1 MKLTKEMLKEVE
13 RIWTSYNEH
22 PFLKELESGKLDLE
36 KFKFYLVQD
45 YFYLF
50 EYVKIFAIGITKTSD
65 EKPMQ
70 KLAKSIDGILNKE
83 LDIHRGYMSL
93 LNIDEKTLKNTKS
106 SLDNISYVNYMQA
119 VSLNGDLLD
128 VFSAILS
135 CAYSYLLIAEKVK
148 KNNPLIVEHKIFG
161 NWVKG
166 YSSPDYR
173 KSCEDLLDLIDELG
187 EGIDN
192 NKKNKLK
199 EIFVNCSKFEYKF
212 WEMSY
217 NMEMN

>member
-1 MKLTKEMLKEVE
+1 MKLTKEMLREVE
-13 RIWTSYNEH
+13 GIWTSYNEH

-36 KFKFYLVQD
+36 KFKFYLIQD

-70 KLAKSIDGILNKE
+70 KLAKSIDAILNKE

-93 LNIDEKTLKNTKS
+93 LNIDDEILKNTKS
-106 SLDNISYVNYMQA
+106 SMNNISYVNYMQA

-135 CAYSYLLIAEKVK
+135 CAYSYLLIAEKIK
-148 KNNPLIVEHKIFG
+148 ENNPSIVEDKIFG
-161 NWVKG
+161 SWVRG

-173 KSCEDLLDLIDELG
+173 KGCEDLLDLIDELG
-187 EGIDN
+187 EDISEI
-192 NKKNKLK
+192 KKEKLK
-199 EIFVNCSKFEYKF
+199 EIFVNCSKYEYKF

>member
-13 RIWTSYNEH
+13 EIWENYNKH
-22 PFLKELESGKLDLE
+22 PFLKELESGTLDLE
-36 KFKFYLVQD
+36 KFKFYLIQD

-50 EYVKIFAIGITKTSD
+50 EYVKIFAIGITKTSE
-65 EKPMQ
+65 EKSMQ

-83 LDIHRGYMSL
+83 LDIHRGYMKL
-93 LNIDEKTLKNTKS
+93 LKIDEEILKNTKS

-135 CAYSYLLIAEKVK
+135 CAYSYLLIAEKIK

-161 NWVKG
+161 SWVKG
-166 YSSPDYR
+166 YSTPDYR
-173 KSCEDLLDLIDELG
+173 KGCEELLDLIDELG
-187 EGIDN
+187 KDIDET
-192 NKKNKLK
+192 KKNKLK

>member
-1 MKLTKEMLKEVE
+1 MKLTKEMLREVE
-13 RIWTSYNEH
+13 GIWTSYNEH

-36 KFKFYLVQD
+36 KFKFYLIQD

-70 KLAKSIDGILNKE
+70 KLAKSIDAILNKE

-93 LNIDEKTLKNTKS
+93 LNIDDEILKNTKS
-106 SLDNISYVNYMQA
+106 SMNNISYVNYMQA

-135 CAYSYLLIAEKVK
+135 CAYSYLLIAEKIK
-148 KNNPLIVEHKIFG
+148 ENNPSIVKDKIFG
-161 NWVKG
+161 SWVRG

-173 KSCEDLLDLIDELG
+173 KGCEDLLDLIDELG
-187 EGIDN
+187 EDISEI
-192 NKKNKLK
+192 KKEKLK
-199 EIFVNCSKFEYKF
+199 EIFVNCSKYEYKF